1 MEQILSTS
9 VLIDVKHIGNIM
21 EEKKKESMDNKS
33 SDSSGVNVRRRNFK
47 LRIAGWMLLLVF
59 FFLIF
64 PIISYGFNS
73 STGTEKI
80 YGIVQDSNDEYLEN
94 TIIEII
100 GKNIT
105 TETDKNGSFEIDKVP
120 EGEVEVKFYKEGFR
134 VKIVKIHLF
143 DGYEY
148 NLSVSLDYYIGIIKA
163 DELKNG
169 TISGNVTKKDTLEPI
184 NNVSVNILSIN
195 NKNISKDN
203 KNLTTK
209 TNENGNYLIDNIPV
223 GIIEIRASID
233 EYNTTFNKI
242 VLQEN
247 ESKTVDFTLKNG
259 NEEEIYDNV
268 KGKFGIMKGEIMD
281 KNNSPISHV
290 NISILTTDIK
300 VITNVDGSYS
310 VKIPY
315 GKYKVKAEIEN
326 YPVVYKY
333 IVIDNETYLN
343 FTLENGLEP
352 ELKDDIPNLVVCYS
366 VIGIFSVII
375 LLGGICSLKRKLYAI
390 AFIGSLFGVV
400 LGFYF
405 GNPLIIV
412 LSVIALSLIWISKEE
427 FTS

>member
-1 MEQILSTS
+1 
-9 VLIDVKHIGNIM
+9 
-21 EEKKKESMDNKS
+21 MDNKS